1 MAAVEAD
8 RLPEHA
14 KVQLRDLADDAGLA
28 EVFGLHT
35 QLNMIETIV
44 ITGLATAGVARVITS
59 EHGPFNLIEKFRT
72 WIASVHPELGKV
84 FSCPICLSVW
94 LVFPMAVAALV
105 VPAVLIPIAALGL
118 AYAAIGMGALWK

>member
-1 MAAVEAD
+1 
-8 RLPEHA
+8 
-14 KVQLRDLADDAGLA
+14 
-28 EVFGLHT
+28 
-35 QLNMIETIV
+35 MIETIV